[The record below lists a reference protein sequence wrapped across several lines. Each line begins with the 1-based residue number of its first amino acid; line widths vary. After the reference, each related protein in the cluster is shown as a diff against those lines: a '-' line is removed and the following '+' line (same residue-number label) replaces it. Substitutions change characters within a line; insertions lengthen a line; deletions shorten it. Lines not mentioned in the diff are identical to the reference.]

1 MATSL
6 ILTMTDIESLNKQV
20 ENLMANKPLPETEI
34 KSLCEKAKE
43 ILSEESNVAMAR
55 SPVTICGDVHG

>member
-1 MATSL
+1 MAASV
-6 ILTMTDIESLNKQV
+6 ILTMTDIETLNRQV

-43 ILSEESNVAMAR
+43 ILSEESNVQLAR